1 MKIEGSRPDQVAPGN
16 ESSAS
21 QAADRVQ
28 LGREDRANRVPE
40 SGGDRVNLSSDARL
54 MSSAVRAAETAPD
67 VRPDVVE
74 RARQKLA
81 SGELGRDTL
90 KLADRIIDSLLSH

>member
-1 MKIEGSRPDQVAPGN
+1 
-16 ESSAS
+16 
-21 QAADRVQ
+21 
-28 LGREDRANRVPE
+28 VPE